1 MLNFSWD
8 TYAVQVSDDDMI
20 LGAPVSMVLMSDS
33 LLSIYDAR
41 KDNYIWWLNV
51 NNGTYSSCL
60 HRGEG
65 PNESFGV
72 NNISLMDGDLFVS
85 SSQDNK
91 LFRISIDADSLSSTI
106 NTLGTAKTDV
116 LKGVMISDDEII
128 YAPFFEDSVR
138 FVSAKISGEVVDT
151 IGRLDFIAGEG
162 DFVPRNS
169 LAPFSMAVSKDRD
182 VMVASNLGRNIIEV
196 IDLIHNK

>member
-91 LFRISIDADSLSSTI
+91 
-106 NTLGTAKTDV
+106 
-116 LKGVMISDDEII
+116 
-128 YAPFFEDSVR
+128 
-138 FVSAKISGEVVDT
+138 
-151 IGRLDFIAGEG
+151 
-162 DFVPRNS
+162 
-169 LAPFSMAVSKDRD
+169 
-182 VMVASNLGRNIIEV
+182 
-196 IDLIHNK
+196 